1 MPLHPCQELNVRRG
15 MSWSSPA
22 QVFQINGTTW
32 KVSTSYVQ
40 ALPRIAQLRSMEYAS
55 GLPHE
60 HPGRISSFRR
70 RGGSGSGGSSPTG
83 HSASCRRRLS
93 SPPRQGTR
101 PRWFRTTAATVATPR
116 RMRACWRLLRN
127 CSPTGGRAPPQRSQF
142 SRPTADEAR
151 VAAAAEGLA
160 LVPSSSNEFGF
171 RGVVRKQSGKYQAL
185 FKGNDLRLRHLG
197 TFTTSQRRHPCTSRG
212 TSGLSEQQRLRRRPC
227 RVQGGLVGMGVGN
240 GGGKKR
246 RR

>member
-1 MPLHPCQELNVRRG
+1 MDLEHGVQPGGRGSIKLSPIKAHGRQGGGGGGRWRGRGAADGPSGIGRTVHPYECRRKVAGVGSRISRHLASVGWVKRDQGSRERRG
-15 MSWSSPA
+15 RPH
-22 QVFQINGTTW
+22 
-32 KVSTSYVQ
+32 
-40 ALPRIAQLRSMEYAS
+40 LPLVEVDPSA
-55 GLPHE
+55 
-60 HPGRISSFRR
+60 
-70 RGGSGSGGSSPTG
+70 SPTG

-197 TFTTSQRRHPCTSRG
+197 TFTTSQRRHPCA
-212 TSGLSEQQRLRRRPC
+212 LREAPRA
-227 RVQGGLVGMGVGN
+227 
-240 GGGKKR
+240 
-246 RR
+246 